1 MGAISNPLVP
11 LLSHLHQPSLTW
23 LRCDAQEGTRMSGKG
38 SPTNPHQVPPVPA
51 SVTVASECG
60 NASAPKDTVASKKHD
75 GTSTPSSTTAQ
86 TSQLSVAPDAQLVC
100 AKPDESSPRPH
111 SSLGFS
117 ADPSAL
123 TGSKGLASS
132 STQLSTGAPPA
143 SARTECPEPVNET
156 SALRRS
162 NSDKSCPQPVVPK
175 VSIEVSRTLSVPT
188 VACKSPSSS
197 PKENVASKNEP
208 SNVSSNL
215 SEGRPTASVSAQES
229 TSKAVPEKLPS
240 NGISPKKHKATLGT
254 ETTTLPSGTA
264 QCAPLSA
271 SDAKTVAPQAA
282 SECPTHLVTSGQHNL
297 QSADGASSAV
307 KVRVAAPS
315 SDEKDPPP
323 STRLDLCVI
332 SASVNSVACS
342 SDSDSHESAKGSVG
356 STDADSALRVQ
367 FSTSGTRERRD
378 SSGTL
383 SLNHAQMIPKSVSFH
398 SGTSLPAERKICSA
412 HDCLQFMIT
421 GSSLLKIRA
430 SSRQYRRYFTLEED
444 LSAIKWVPSS
454 KKSNKARLSIR
465 SIREIRIG
473 KSTDVLRDK
482 EVAGC
487 YSEDCVFSVV
497 YGEDFESLDLVAST
511 PDEANFWVTGLNMLI
526 AANRSPDN
534 MDERQRMREKWL
546 QEMFEKADTERKG
559 LLDEVETIA
568 LVQKLNSQLSVV
580 RLKQKMME
588 FDVGKGEQDRGR
600 IDRSQF
606 VSLFKELATRPEVYF
621 LMVRYSGKDYLT
633 VEDLQFFLEGEQEF
647 ENITVDDCMSLIQRY
662 EPSEEARKNG
672 QMLLDGFTLFLLS
685 DECSLMDQA
694 HKDVFQDMDLPLCHY
709 FISSSH
715 NTYLMEDQLKG
726 PSSVDGYS
734 QALSQGCRV
743 VKVDC
748 WSSTDGPVVFHGNT
762 LTGKVPLSTVLD
774 SIREFAFQASEY
786 PLILHLENHCPPEA
800 QEEVVSLL
808 KDKLGDL
815 LYLPGRDGG
824 DFTTKLSPK
833 ALKRKIIIKSK
844 KPPSDSE
851 EAEISEEDDFV
862 DKNSNPSESPKKL
875 KLIKPLSDMV
885 ALSRV
890 HFADFTTS
898 QQSQAENEV
907 CSFSETSAVKLGHA
921 LADEVAAHT
930 RRFLAHVSPNASRVD
945 SSNYNPLELW
955 ACGFQ
960 MAAMNLQTSGVPM
973 DLHRGWF
980 RQNGGCGYVLK
991 PPCLRQSWSVFN
1003 AYRRE
1008 TFSDNEPLY
1017 LRVKII
1023 SGQQLPLPRGA
1034 SSKATA
1040 IDPYVTVQV
1049 FGIPTDCAEART
1061 KTVSNEG
1068 HSPIFD
1074 ECFEFTM
1081 AAPELA
1087 VLRFAVLDDEFIGDD
1102 FIGQHS
1108 IPVSSLKTGYRHV
1121 QLTSD
1126 TGKVLENSSLFLHVT
1141 MSNRS
1146 GDKKLRR
1153 KRSWQT
1159 RPQAEMRHVGIRHL
1173 DEAFKSAAGALNE
1186 CQRLN
1191 GSLDRAMLECCE
1203 ECGLPSSANL
1213 AQCLRSA
1220 ALRLASAPEVVNIS
1234 ILEEKGCPVFKVQGD
1249 LSVKA
1254 SKLVSAVE
1262 KVLCECKAIS
1272 DTSQPVFKTL
1282 NELYQTMKSFSDDLN
1297 GVCAAVG
1304 LKGKK
1309 AEKAA
1314 EHFLWNASI
1323 VESRMD
1329 MLRKVDRE
1337 SRACMKQALRLG
1349 RTARRLFQRERDGGS
1364 SSRTHSTS
1372 SSTGSTLS
1380 PPGANTLG
1388 CPQPPPPTPT
1398 SPGGSDTRIRGI
1410 LKKTSSNHPP
1420 HLTSLDTVA
1429 GIDSPNGDPL
1439 LTPSPSPRVKQA
1451 PNAPPDFGTPL

>member
-1 MGAISNPLVP
+1 MSDRDTPLKQNNVLP
-11 LLSHLHQPSLTW
+11 GQKSTAATRGHGDGCQPMNVATELSTSPSKSDSTH
-23 LRCDAQEGTRMSGKG
+23 T
-38 SPTNPHQVPPVPA
+38 PFV
-51 SVTVASECG
+51 
-60 NASAPKDTVASKKHD
+60 
-75 GTSTPSSTTAQ
+75 TSTLRPATAPCARLSS
-86 TSQLSVAPDAQLVC
+86 
-100 AKPDESSPRPH
+100 KENESFAR
-111 SSLGFS
+111 
-117 ADPSAL
+117 
-123 TGSKGLASS
+123 ASS
-132 STQLSTGAPPA
+132 SPEVLDNHSRPSGSGGAVCPQTDIPLPT
-143 SARTECPEPVNET
+143 SDDKLLARKDSELP
-156 SALRRS
+156 LRRS
-162 NSDKSCPQPVVPK
+162 NSDRPSSQPLVPK
-175 VSIEVSRTLSVPT
+175 VCADVSRTLSVPAVTSKQLCSSPVRRKRVEQGTSRSLPNHATASATQAPDVARIDPKTSEPSLNEVSSHDQKPGSQSESSNIAMVQQSSTGAAESPSQPMVSSHRDSQSSVQSVSDASSIEVT
-188 VACKSPSSS
+188 VATPSSS
-197 PKENVASKNEP
+197 E
-208 SNVSSNL
+208 
-215 SEGRPTASVSAQES
+215 RD
-229 TSKAVPEKLPS
+229 LPA
-240 NGISPKKHKATLGT
+240 AT
-254 ETTTLPSGTA
+254 
-264 QCAPLSA
+264 
-271 SDAKTVAPQAA
+271 K
-282 SECPTHLVTSGQHNL
+282 
-297 QSADGASSAV
+297 
-307 KVRVAAPS
+307 
-315 SDEKDPPP
+315 
-323 STRLDLCVI
+323 LDLCGI

-342 SDSDSHESAKGSVG
+342 SDSDSHESAKSSLV
-356 STDADSALRVQ
+356 STDTDSALRVQ
-367 FSTSGTRERRD
+367 FTALGGRERRD

-383 SLNHAQMIPKSVSFH
+383 SLNQAQMIPKSVSFH

-444 LSAIKWVPSS
+444 LTAIKWVPSS

-487 YSEDCVFSVV
+487 YSEDCVFSVI
-497 YGEDFESLDLVAST
+497 YGDDFESLDLVAST

-534 MDERQRMREKWL
+534 LDERQRMREKWL

-588 FDVGKGEQDRGR
+588 FDVGKTEQDRGR

-647 ENITVDDCMSLIQRY
+647 ENVTVDDCLRLIQRY
-662 EPSEEARKNG
+662 EPSEEAKKNK

-694 HKDVFQDMDLPLCHY
+694 HKKVFQDMSQPLCHY

-726 PSSVDGYS
+726 PSSIDGYT

-748 WSSTDGPVVFHGNT
+748 WSSSEGPVVFHGNT
-762 LTGKVPLSTVLD
+762 LTGRVPLSAVLD
-774 SIREFAFQASEY
+774 TIREHAFQASDY
-786 PLILHLENHCPPEA
+786 PLILHLENHCSSPEA
-800 QEEVVSLL
+800 QEELVALL
-808 KDKLGDL
+808 IEKLGNL
-815 LYLPGRDGG
+815 LYIPGRDGEE
-824 DFTTKLSPK
+824 FTTKLSPQS
-833 ALKRKIIIKSK
+833 LKRKIIIKSK
-844 KPPSDSE
+844 KLPKDSE

-862 DKNSNPSESPKKL
+862 DKNSNSSESPKKL
-875 KLIKPLSDMV
+875 KLIKPLSDLV
-885 ALSRV
+885 VLSRI
-890 HFADFTTS
+890 HFTDFVTS

-907 CSFSETSAVKLGHA
+907 CTFSETSALKLGHA

-930 RRFLAHVSPNASRVD
+930 RHFLAHVSPTASRVD

-960 MAAMNLQTSGVPM
+960 MAAMNVQTSGVSM

-980 RQNGGCGYVLK
+980 QQNGGSGYVLK
-991 PPCLRQSWSVFN
+991 PPCLRQPWSVFN

-1074 ECFEFTM
+1074 ECFEFTV

-1087 VLRFAVLDDEFIGDD
+1087 ILRFAVLDDEFIGDD

-1141 MSNRS
+1141 MSTRS

-1173 DEAFKSAAGALNE
+1173 DEAFKGAAGALNE
-1186 CQRLN
+1186 CQRLK
-1191 GSLDRAMLECCE
+1191 GSLDRALLECCE

-1213 AQCLRSA
+1213 AQCLRAA
-1220 ALRLASAPEVVNIS
+1220 ALRLASASEVVGIS
-1234 ILEEKGCPVFKVQGD
+1234 ITEEKGYPVFKVQGEP
-1249 LSVKA
+1249 SVKA
-1254 SKLVSAVE
+1254 SKLVTAFD
-1262 KVLCECKAIS
+1262 KVLAECKAIS
-1272 DTSQPVFKTL
+1272 ETSHSVFKTL
-1282 NELYQTMKSFSDDLN
+1282 NELYQTMKSFSEDLN
-1297 GVCAAVG
+1297 GTCVAIG

-1329 MLRKVDRE
+1329 MLRKVDKE
-1337 SRACMKQALRLG
+1337 SRACMKQVLRLG
-1349 RTARRLFQRERDGGS
+1349 QTARRLYQREREGS
-1364 SSRTHSTS
+1364 SSRTQSAS

-1410 LKKTSSNHPP
+1410 LKKTSNHPAP
-1420 HLTSLDTVA
+1420 LTSLEAVGA
-1429 GIDSPNGDPL
+1429 MGNSNGGEPP

-1451 PNAPPDFGTPL
+1451 PNPAELGTSL

>member
-1 MGAISNPLVP
+1 
-11 LLSHLHQPSLTW
+11 
-23 LRCDAQEGTRMSGKG
+23 MSGRDNSPKRNNVPSGQNSTAASG
-38 SPTNPHQVPPVPA
+38 SKHD
-51 SVTVASECG
+51 SVS
-60 NASAPKDTVASKKHD
+60 ASADTAAFPLPTSDSKLDSSCSTATAHVSHPTTGISEKSASLKPNESSSRTTSDPIFSANPSAPTVPH
-75 GTSTPSSTTAQ
+75 GSAPTQPGTALPTSTERKPI
-86 TSQLSVAPDAQLVC
+86 
-100 AKPDESSPRPH
+100 AKQE
-111 SSLGFS
+111 
-117 ADPSAL
+117 
-123 TGSKGLASS
+123 
-132 STQLSTGAPPA
+132 
-143 SARTECPEPVNET
+143 NET
-156 SALRRS
+156 IALRRS
-162 NSDKSCPQPVVPK
+162 NSDKPCFQPVVPK
-175 VSIEVSRTLSVPT
+175 VCVDVSRTLSVPVVYCT
-188 VACKSPSSS
+188 QPCSS
-197 PKENVASKNEP
+197 PAKKAGTVLETLKSSPIHAAGSTPVTQAPGPTQTDSKAGKP
-208 SNVSSNL
+208 SPNGIFLQQSIGATSSETVQHTE
-215 SEGRPTASVSAQES
+215 STTQGIMPEVPSHPATASHPGRRSSVQS
-229 TSKAVPEKLPS
+229 TGDS
-240 NGISPKKHKATLGT
+240 NTI
-254 ETTTLPSGTA
+254 E
-264 QCAPLSA
+264 
-271 SDAKTVAPQAA
+271 
-282 SECPTHLVTSGQHNL
+282 
-297 QSADGASSAV
+297 
-307 KVRVAAPS
+307 VRVATPPS
-315 SDEKDPPP
+315 SEKHFPAFHEAA
-323 STRLDLCVI
+323 TKLDQCVI

-342 SDSDSHESAKGSVG
+342 SDSDSHESAKGSLA

-367 FSTSGTRERRD
+367 FTTSGVRERRD

-383 SLNHAQMIPKSVSFH
+383 SLNQAQLIPKSVSFH

-497 YGEDFESLDLVAST
+497 YGDDFESLDLVAST
-511 PDEANFWVTGLNMLI
+511 PDEANFWVTGLNVLI

-534 MDERQRMREKWL
+534 LDERQRMREKWL

-588 FDVGKGEQDRGR
+588 FDVGKTEQDRGR

-633 VEDLQFFLEGEQEF
+633 VEDIQFFLEGEQEF
-647 ENITVDDCMSLIQRY
+647 ENVTVDDCLKLIQRY
-662 EPSEEARKNG
+662 EPSEEAKKNR

-685 DECSLMDQA
+685 DECSLMDLA
-694 HKDVFQDMDLPLCHY
+694 HKQVFQDMELPLCHY

-726 PSSVDGYS
+726 PSSADGYA
-734 QALSQGCRV
+734 QALSQGCRL

-748 WSSTDGPVVFHGNT
+748 WGGPEGPVVFHGNT
-762 LTGKVPLSTVLD
+762 LTGKVPLSAVLD
-774 SIREFAFQASEY
+774 TIREFAFQTSEY
-786 PLILHLENHCPPEA
+786 PLILHLENHCPPEV
-800 QEEVVSLL
+800 QEEIVALL
-808 KDKLGDL
+808 MEKLGDL
-815 LYLPGRDGG
+815 LYLPGRDGPE
-824 DFTTKLSPK
+824 FTTKLSPQ
-833 ALKRKIIIKSK
+833 ALKKRIIIKGK
-844 KPPSDSE
+844 KLPNDSE

-862 DKNSNPSESPKKL
+862 DKSSNHSESPKKL

-885 ALSRV
+885 VLSRV
-890 HFADFTTS
+890 HFTDFTTS

-907 CSFSETSAVKLGHA
+907 CTFSETSALKLGHA

-930 RRFLAHVSPNASRVD
+930 RRFLAHISPTASRVD

-960 MAAMNLQTSGVPM
+960 MAAMNVQTSGVPM

-980 RQNGGCGYVLK
+980 LQNGGSGYVLK
-991 PPCLRQSWSVFN
+991 PPCLRQPWSVFN

-1008 TFSDNEPLY
+1008 TFSDSEPLY

-1081 AAPELA
+1081 GAPELA
-1087 VLRFAVLDDEFIGDD
+1087 VLRLAVLDDEFIGDD

-1108 IPVSSLKTGYRHV
+1108 IPVSSLRTGYRHV

-1126 TGKVLENSSLFLHVT
+1126 TGKVLENSSLFLHIT
-1141 MSNRS
+1141 MSTRS

-1173 DEAFKSAAGALNE
+1173 DEAFKGASGALNE
-1186 CQRLN
+1186 CQRLK
-1191 GSLDRAMLECCE
+1191 GSLDRAMLDCCE

-1213 AQCLRSA
+1213 AQCLRAA
-1220 ALRLASAPEVVNIS
+1220 ALRLASAPEVAGINVT
-1234 ILEEKGCPVFKVQGD
+1234 EEKGCPVFKVQGEP
-1249 LSVKA
+1249 SVKA
-1254 SKLVSAVE
+1254 SKLVIAFE
-1262 KVLCECKAIS
+1262 KVLVECKAIAEA
-1272 DTSQPVFKTL
+1272 SQPVLKTL
-1282 NELYQTMKSFSDDLN
+1282 NELYQTMRSFSEDLS
-1297 GVCAAVG
+1297 GICAAAG

-1309 AEKAA
+1309 VEKAA
-1314 EHFLWNASI
+1314 ENFLWNASI

-1329 MLRKVDRE
+1329 MLRKVDSE
-1337 SRACMKQALRLG
+1337 SRACMKQVLRLG
-1349 RTARRLFQRERDGGS
+1349 QTAKRLYQRERDGS
-1364 SSRTHSTS
+1364 SSRTQSMLLS
-1372 SSTGSTLS
+1372 SAGNTLS
-1380 PPGANTLG
+1380 PPGSNTLG
-1388 CPQPPPPTPT
+1388 CPHPPPPTPT

-1410 LKKTSSNHPP
+1410 LKKSANHPP
-1420 HLTSLDTVA
+1420 PLSCLEGVVA
-1429 GIDSPNGDPL
+1429 VDSSNGGEPP

-1451 PNAPPDFGTPL
+1451 PNPPEFGTSL

>member
-1 MGAISNPLVP
+1 
-11 LLSHLHQPSLTW
+11 
-23 LRCDAQEGTRMSGKG
+23 MSDKG
-38 SPTNPHQVPPVPA
+38 SPANSHQVPPGQA
-51 SVTVASECG
+51 SITIGSECD
-60 NASAPKDTVASKKHD
+60 NAGAPKDAASPSSSAATASKKHD
-75 GTSTPSSTTAQ
+75 ATSNPPTTTAQ
-86 TSQLSVAPDAQLVC
+86 TSQLGVPPEAQLAC

-132 STQLSTGAPPA
+132 STQLSAGAPHTTAVTESTELVSEA
-143 SARTECPEPVNET
+143 ST
-156 SALRRS
+156 LRRS
-162 NSDKSCPQPVVPK
+162 NSDKPCPQPAVPT
-175 VSIEVSRTLSVPT
+175 VSVEVSRTLSVPT
-188 VACKSPSSS
+188 VACKQPCSS
-197 PKENVASKNEP
+197 PAKKTTPKNEP

-215 SEGRPTASVSAQES
+215 AEGRLAGSVSAQEP
-229 TSKAVPEKLPS
+229 TSKAVPEELPS
-240 NGISPKKHKATLGT
+240 NGISSKHKATPSA
-254 ETTTLPSGTA
+254 ETTIPLGEKA
-264 QCAPLSA
+264 QCAPSPA
-271 SDAKTVAPQAA
+271 SNTKTVAPHTA
-282 SECPTHLVTSGQHNL
+282 SECPAQPVTSVQHNP
-297 QSADGASSAV
+297 QSSSDGGSSAV

-315 SDEKDPPP
+315 SDEKEPPP

-332 SASVNSVACS
+332 SASVNSVTCS
-342 SDSDSHESAKGSVG
+342 SDSDSHESAKGSVA

-367 FSTSGTRERRD
+367 FTTSGTRERRD

-662 EPSEEARKNG
+662 EPSEEAKKNN

-726 PSSVDGYS
+726 PSSIDGYS
-734 QALSQGCRV
+734 QALNQGCRV

-748 WSSTDGPVVFHGNT
+748 WSGTDGPVVFHGNT

-774 SIREFAFQASEY
+774 SIREFAFQSSEY

-800 QEEVVSLL
+800 QEDVVALL
-808 KDKLGDL
+808 KEKLGDL

-890 HFADFTTS
+890 HFADFSTS

-945 SSNYNPLELW
+945 SSNYNPLDLW

-1173 DEAFKSAAGALNE
+1173 DEAFKCAAGALSE

-1213 AQCLRSA
+1213 AQCLRAA
-1220 ALRLASAPEVVNIS
+1220 ALRLASAPEVVGIS

-1262 KVLCECKAIS
+1262 KVLSECKAIS
-1272 DTSQPVFKTL
+1272 EMSQPVFKTL

-1297 GVCAAVG
+1297 GVCAAIG

-1380 PPGANTLG
+1380 PPGASSLG

-1410 LKKTSSNHPP
+1410 LKKTTSSNHPP
-1420 HLTSLDTVA
+1420 HLTSLEAVT

-1451 PNAPPDFGTPL
+1451 PNPPEFGTPL

>member
-1 MGAISNPLVP
+1 
-11 LLSHLHQPSLTW
+11 
-23 LRCDAQEGTRMSGKG
+23 MSAKG
-38 SPTNPHQVPPVPA
+38 SPANRHQVPPGQAPI
-51 SVTVASECG
+51 TVAKECD
-60 NASAPKDTVASKKHD
+60 NASAPKATAASSSPTTASKPQD
-75 GTSTPSSTTAQ
+75 ATSNPSTTTVQ
-86 TSQLSVAPDAQLVC
+86 TSQLGVAPVAQLAC
-100 AKPDESSPRPH
+100 AKSDESSPRPH

-117 ADPSAL
+117 ANPSAL
-123 TGSKGLASS
+123 PGSKGLASS
-132 STQLSTGAPPA
+132 STQLNTSPPLA
-143 SARTECPEPVNET
+143 SAGTESAEPVNET

-162 NSDKSCPQPVVPK
+162 NSDKPSPQTVVPK
-175 VSIEVSRTLSVPT
+175 VCVEVSRTLSVPT
-188 VACKSPSSS
+188 VACKPPSSS
-197 PKENVASKNEP
+197 PKEKEVTSKNEP
-208 SNVSSNL
+208 SKVSSIL
-215 SEGRPTASVSAQES
+215 AEGRLASTQES
-229 TSKAVPEKLPS
+229 ISKAVPEKLPS
-240 NGISPKKHKATLGT
+240 NGISPKKHKATAGAA
-254 ETTTLPSGTA
+254 TTTLPGETA
-264 QCAPLSA
+264 QCSSLPA
-271 SDAKTVAPQAA
+271 SNAKTVAPHATP
-282 SECPTHLVTSGQHNL
+282 ECTAQPVTPSQHNP
-297 QSADGASSAV
+297 QSVDGGSSAV

-332 SASVNSVACS
+332 SASVNSVVGS

-367 FSTSGTRERRD
+367 FTSGTRERRD

-662 EPSEEARKNG
+662 EPSEEAKKNG

-734 QALSQGCRV
+734 QALNQGCRV

-748 WSSTDGPVVFHGNT
+748 WSGTDGPVVFHGNT

-815 LYLPGRDGG
+815 LYLPGRDGE

-844 KPPSDSE
+844 RPPSDSE

-890 HFADFTTS
+890 HFADFATS

-945 SSNYNPLELW
+945 SSNYNPLDLW

-1173 DEAFKSAAGALNE
+1173 DEAFKGAAGALNE

-1213 AQCLRSA
+1213 AQCLRAA

-1234 ILEEKGCPVFKVQGD
+1234 INEEKGCPVFKVQGD

-1272 DTSQPVFKTL
+1272 EMSQPVFKTL

-1329 MLRKVDRE
+1329 TLRKVDRG

-1364 SSRTHSTS
+1364 SSRTHSSS

-1380 PPGANTLG
+1380 PPGVNTLG

-1420 HLTSLDTVA
+1420 HLTSLDTVT

-1451 PNAPPDFGTPL
+1451 PSAPPDFGTPL

>member
-1 MGAISNPLVP
+1 
-11 LLSHLHQPSLTW
+11 
-23 LRCDAQEGTRMSGKG
+23 MSGKG
-38 SPTNPHQVPPVPA
+38 SPANPHQVPPGQA
-51 SVTVASECG
+51 SITVGSECD
-60 NASAPKDTVASKKHD
+60 NASAPKDAASPSSSATTSKKQD
-75 GTSTPSSTTAQ
+75 TASTPSTTAVQ
-86 TSQLSVAPDAQLVC
+86 TSQLSVAPNAQLTC
-100 AKPDESSPRPH
+100 ANLDESSQRPH

-132 STQLSTGAPPA
+132 STQLSTGALHTTA
-143 SARTECPEPVNET
+143 GTESTKLVSET
-156 SALRRS
+156 STLRRS
-162 NSDKSCPQPVVPK
+162 NSDKPCPQPAVPT
-175 VSIEVSRTLSVPT
+175 VCVEVSRTLSVPT
-188 VACKSPSSS
+188 VACKQPHSLPT
-197 PKENVASKNEP
+197 KTVAPKNEP
-208 SNVSSNL
+208 SNVAPNL
-215 SEGRPTASVSAQES
+215 DEGRLAGSGSAQEP
-229 TSKAVPEKLPS
+229 TSKAVPEELPS
-240 NGISPKKHKATLGT
+240 NGISSKHKATPIT
-254 ETTTLPSGTA
+254 EATTLPSEAA
-264 QCAPLSA
+264 QCTPPN
-271 SDAKTVAPQAA
+271 AKTVAPHTA
-282 SECPTHLVTSGQHNL
+282 SECPAQPVTSVQHNP
-297 QSADGASSAV
+297 QSSSNGGSSAV
-307 KVRVAAPS
+307 KVRVAAPL
-315 SDEKDPPP
+315 SDEKEPPP

-332 SASVNSVACS
+332 SASVNSVTCS
-342 SDSDSHESAKGSVG
+342 SDSDSHESAKGSVA

-367 FSTSGTRERRD
+367 FTTSGTRERRD

-662 EPSEEARKNG
+662 EPSEEAKKNG

-734 QALSQGCRV
+734 QALNQGCRV

-748 WSSTDGPVVFHGNT
+748 WSGTDGPVVFHGNT

-800 QEEVVSLL
+800 QEGVVALL
-808 KDKLGDL
+808 KEKLGDL
-815 LYLPGRDGG
+815 LYLPSRDGG

-890 HFADFTTS
+890 HFADFSTS

-945 SSNYNPLELW
+945 SSNYNPLDLW

-1173 DEAFKSAAGALNE
+1173 DEAFKCAAGALSE

-1213 AQCLRSA
+1213 AQCLRAA
-1220 ALRLASAPEVVNIS
+1220 ALRLASAPEVVGIS
-1234 ILEEKGCPVFKVQGD
+1234 IFEEKGCPVFKVQGD

-1262 KVLCECKAIS
+1262 KVLSECKAIS
-1272 DTSQPVFKTL
+1272 ETSQPVFKTL

-1297 GVCAAVG
+1297 GVCAAIG

-1380 PPGANTLG
+1380 PPGASSLG

-1410 LKKTSSNHPP
+1410 LKKTTSSNHPP
-1420 HLTSLDTVA
+1420 HLTSLETVT

-1451 PNAPPDFGTPL
+1451 PNPPEFGTPL

>member
-1 MGAISNPLVP
+1 MFSSPPLGP
-11 LLSHLHQPSLTW
+11 C
-23 LRCDAQEGTRMSGKG
+23 RY
-38 SPTNPHQVPPVPA
+38 
-51 SVTVASECG
+51 
-60 NASAPKDTVASKKHD
+60 ASACASLQRAA
-75 GTSTPSSTTAQ
+75 SAFLILLAPATTA
-86 TSQLSVAPDAQLVC
+86 
-100 AKPDESSPRPH
+100 
-111 SSLGFS
+111 
-117 ADPSAL
+117 PSASATAKL
-123 TGSKGLASS
+123 VLAQCPRKDQDEQPGQ
-132 STQLSTGAPPA
+132 STQAKQRPT
-143 SARTECPEPVNET
+143 RTEDDALPT
-156 SALRRS
+156 SDDKLPTKKDSELLLRRS
-162 NSDKSCPQPVVPK
+162 NSDRPSSQPSVPK
-175 VSIEVSRTLSVPT
+175 VGSEPVTGQASSVPVVT
-188 VACKSPSSS
+188 SKCSS
-197 PKENVASKNEP
+197 PVRRKHMEQGASR
-208 SNVSSNL
+208 SSPN
-215 SEGRPTASVSAQES
+215 RATVSATQVQDS
-229 TSKAVPEKLPS
+229 ACIDPKTDKPPS
-240 NGISPKKHKATLGT
+240 NGISSHDQKPASQNESSNTAMVQQSSAAAAETPSDPTVSSHRDSQSSVQITSDASSIEVTVATP
-254 ETTTLPSGTA
+254 PSG
-264 QCAPLSA
+264 
-271 SDAKTVAPQAA
+271 
-282 SECPTHLVTSGQHNL
+282 
-297 QSADGASSAV
+297 
-307 KVRVAAPS
+307 
-315 SDEKDPPP
+315 EKDLPAA
-323 STRLDLCVI
+323 TKLDLCGI

-342 SDSDSHESAKGSVG
+342 SDSDSHESAKGSLV
-356 STDADSALRVQ
+356 STDTDSALRVQ
-367 FSTSGTRERRD
+367 FTASGGRERRD

-383 SLNHAQMIPKSVSFH
+383 SLNQAQMIPKSVSFH

-444 LSAIKWVPSS
+444 LTAIKWVPSS

-487 YSEDCVFSVV
+487 YSEDCVFSVI
-497 YGEDFESLDLVAST
+497 YGDDFESLDLVAST

-534 MDERQRMREKWL
+534 LDERQRMREKWL

-588 FDVGKGEQDRGR
+588 FDVGKTEQDRGR

-647 ENITVDDCMSLIQRY
+647 ENITVDDCLRLIQRY
-662 EPSEEARKNG
+662 EPSEEAKKNK

-694 HKDVFQDMDLPLCHY
+694 HKKVFQDMNQPLCHY

-726 PSSVDGYS
+726 PSSIDGYT

-748 WSSTDGPVVFHGNT
+748 WSSSEGPVVFHGNT
-762 LTGKVPLSTVLD
+762 LTGRVPLSAVLD
-774 SIREFAFQASEY
+774 TIREHAFQVSDY
-786 PLILHLENHCPPEA
+786 PLILHLENHCSPEA
-800 QEEVVSLL
+800 QEELVSLL
-808 KDKLGDL
+808 MEKLGDL
-815 LYLPGRDGG
+815 LYVPGRDGEE
-824 DFTTKLSPK
+824 FTTKLSPQS
-833 ALKRKIIIKSK
+833 LKRKIIIKSK
-844 KPPSDSE
+844 KLPKDSE

-862 DKNSNPSESPKKL
+862 DKNSNSSKL
-875 KLIKPLSDMV
+875 KLIKPLSDLV
-885 ALSRV
+885 VLSRI
-890 HFADFTTS
+890 HFTDFATS

-907 CSFSETSAVKLGHA
+907 CTFSETSALKLGHA

-930 RRFLAHVSPNASRVD
+930 RHFLAHVSPTASRVD

-960 MAAMNLQTSGVPM
+960 MAAMNVQTSGVSM

-980 RQNGGCGYVLK
+980 QQNGSSGYVLK
-991 PPCLRQSWSVFN
+991 PPCLRQPWSVFN

-1074 ECFEFTM
+1074 ECFEFTV

-1121 QLTSD
+1121 QLTS
-1126 TGKVLENSSLFLHVT
+1126 
-1141 MSNRS
+1141 
-1146 GDKKLRR
+1146 
-1153 KRSWQT
+1153 
-1159 RPQAEMRHVGIRHL
+1159 
-1173 DEAFKSAAGALNE
+1173 
-1186 CQRLN
+1186 
-1191 GSLDRAMLECCE
+1191 
-1203 ECGLPSSANL
+1203 
-1213 AQCLRSA
+1213 
-1220 ALRLASAPEVVNIS
+1220 
-1234 ILEEKGCPVFKVQGD
+1234 
-1249 LSVKA
+1249 
-1254 SKLVSAVE
+1254 
-1262 KVLCECKAIS
+1262 
-1272 DTSQPVFKTL
+1272 
-1282 NELYQTMKSFSDDLN
+1282 
-1297 GVCAAVG
+1297 
-1304 LKGKK
+1304 
-1309 AEKAA
+1309 
-1314 EHFLWNASI
+1314 
-1323 VESRMD
+1323 
-1329 MLRKVDRE
+1329 
-1337 SRACMKQALRLG
+1337 
-1349 RTARRLFQRERDGGS
+1349 
-1364 SSRTHSTS
+1364 
-1372 SSTGSTLS
+1372 
-1380 PPGANTLG
+1380 
-1388 CPQPPPPTPT
+1388 
-1398 SPGGSDTRIRGI
+1398 
-1410 LKKTSSNHPP
+1410 
-1420 HLTSLDTVA
+1420 
-1429 GIDSPNGDPL
+1429 
-1439 LTPSPSPRVKQA
+1439 
-1451 PNAPPDFGTPL
+1451 

>member
-1 MGAISNPLVP
+1 MSNRDSPLKQNNVP
-11 LLSHLHQPSLTW
+11 PGQKVTEARRGHDDGCQ
-23 LRCDAQEGTRMSGKG
+23 
-38 SPTNPHQVPPVPA
+38 PTNAA
-51 SVTVASECG
+51 SIPSTSPSKSD
-60 NASAPKDTVASKKHD
+60 SAHTPST
-75 GTSTPSSTTAQ
+75 TSTSRPAAAPSARLTCPNENESFKRTSSSPGVLDNRSVSSGSDDAVRAQ
-86 TSQLSVAPDAQLVC
+86 TDDAL
-100 AKPDESSPRPH
+100 P
-111 SSLGFS
+111 
-117 ADPSAL
+117 
-123 TGSKGLASS
+123 
-132 STQLSTGAPPA
+132 
-143 SARTECPEPVNET
+143 T
-156 SALRRS
+156 SDDKLPTKKDSELLLRRS
-162 NSDKSCPQPVVPK
+162 NSDRPSSQPSVPK
-175 VSIEVSRTLSVPT
+175 VCADVSRTLSVPAVT
-188 VACKSPSSS
+188 SKCSSQVGSEPVTGQASSVPVVTSKCSS
-197 PKENVASKNEP
+197 PVRRKHMEQGASR
-208 SNVSSNL
+208 SSPN
-215 SEGRPTASVSAQES
+215 RATVSATQVQDS
-229 TSKAVPEKLPS
+229 ACIDPKTDKPPS
-240 NGISPKKHKATLGT
+240 NGISSHDQKPASQNESSNTAMVQQSSAAAAETPSDPTVSSHRDSQSSVQITSDASSIEVTVATP
-254 ETTTLPSGTA
+254 PSG
-264 QCAPLSA
+264 
-271 SDAKTVAPQAA
+271 
-282 SECPTHLVTSGQHNL
+282 
-297 QSADGASSAV
+297 
-307 KVRVAAPS
+307 
-315 SDEKDPPP
+315 EKDLPAA
-323 STRLDLCVI
+323 TKLDLCGI

-342 SDSDSHESAKGSVG
+342 SDSDSHESAKGSLV
-356 STDADSALRVQ
+356 STDTDSALRVQ
-367 FSTSGTRERRD
+367 FTASGGRERRD

-383 SLNHAQMIPKSVSFH
+383 SLNQAQMIPKSVSFH

-444 LSAIKWVPSS
+444 LTAIKWVPSS

-487 YSEDCVFSVV
+487 YSEDCVFSVI
-497 YGEDFESLDLVAST
+497 YGDDFESLDLVAST

-534 MDERQRMREKWL
+534 LDERQRMREKWL

-588 FDVGKGEQDRGR
+588 FDVGKTEQDRGR

-647 ENITVDDCMSLIQRY
+647 ENITVDDCLRLIQRY
-662 EPSEEARKNG
+662 EPSEEAKKNK

-694 HKDVFQDMDLPLCHY
+694 HKKVFQDMNQPLCHY

-726 PSSVDGYS
+726 PSSIDGYT

-748 WSSTDGPVVFHGNT
+748 WSSSEGPVVFHGNT
-762 LTGKVPLSTVLD
+762 LTGRVPLSAVLD
-774 SIREFAFQASEY
+774 TIREHAFQVSDY
-786 PLILHLENHCPPEA
+786 PLILHLENHCSPEA
-800 QEEVVSLL
+800 QEELVSLL
-808 KDKLGDL
+808 MEKLGDL
-815 LYLPGRDGG
+815 LYVPGRDGEE
-824 DFTTKLSPK
+824 FTTKLSPQS
-833 ALKRKIIIKSK
+833 LKRKIIIKSK
-844 KPPSDSE
+844 KLPKDSE

-862 DKNSNPSESPKKL
+862 DKNSNSSESPKKL
-875 KLIKPLSDMV
+875 KLIKPLSDLV
-885 ALSRV
+885 VLSRI
-890 HFADFTTS
+890 HFTDFATS

-907 CSFSETSAVKLGHA
+907 CTFSETSALKLGHA

-930 RRFLAHVSPNASRVD
+930 RHFLAHVSPTASRVD

-960 MAAMNLQTSGVPM
+960 MAAMNVQTSGVSM

-980 RQNGGCGYVLK
+980 QQNGSSGYVLK
-991 PPCLRQSWSVFN
+991 PPCLRQPWSVFN

-1074 ECFEFTM
+1074 ECFEFTV

-1141 MSNRS
+1141 MSTRS

-1173 DEAFKSAAGALNE
+1173 DEAFKGAAGALNE
-1186 CQRLN
+1186 CQRLK

-1213 AQCLRSA
+1213 AQCLRAA
-1220 ALRLASAPEVVNIS
+1220 ALRLASASEVVGIS
-1234 ILEEKGCPVFKVQGD
+1234 IVEEKGYPVFKVQGEP
-1249 LSVKA
+1249 SVKA
-1254 SKLVSAVE
+1254 SKLVTAFD
-1262 KVLCECKAIS
+1262 KVLAECKAIS
-1272 DTSQPVFKTL
+1272 ETSHSVFKTL
-1282 NELYQTMKSFSDDLN
+1282 NELYQTMKSFSEDLN
-1297 GVCAAVG
+1297 GTCAAVG

-1329 MLRKVDRE
+1329 MLRKVDKE
-1337 SRACMKQALRLG
+1337 SRACMKQVLRLG
-1349 RTARRLFQRERDGGS
+1349 QTARRLYQREREGS
-1364 SSRTHSTS
+1364 SSRTQSAS

-1388 CPQPPPPTPT
+1388 CPHPPPPTPT

-1410 LKKTSSNHPP
+1410 LKKTSNHPP
-1420 HLTSLDTVA
+1420 PLSSLEAVSAMDN
-1429 GIDSPNGDPL
+1429 SNGGEPP

-1451 PNAPPDFGTPL
+1451 PNPTELGTSL

>member
-1 MGAISNPLVP
+1 
-11 LLSHLHQPSLTW
+11 
-23 LRCDAQEGTRMSGKG
+23 MSGKDNSPKRNNVPFG
-38 SPTNPHQVPPVPA
+38 QKSTAASRDEHDSACASADAAALPSPTSDSKLDSSCSAATAHVLRPTATLSAKSTSSSKPNDSSSRTGSDPGFLA
-51 SVTVASECG
+51 S
-60 NASAPKDTVASKKHD
+60 
-75 GTSTPSSTTAQ
+75 PSG
-86 TSQLSVAPDAQLVC
+86 PDAC
-100 AKPDESSPRPH
+100 APTQQRIALPT
-111 SSLGFS
+111 S
-117 ADPSAL
+117 AERKLSA
-123 TGSKGLASS
+123 K
-132 STQLSTGAPPA
+132 Q
-143 SARTECPEPVNET
+143 ENET
-156 SALRRS
+156 VALRRS
-162 NSDKSCPQPVVPK
+162 NSDKPCSQPVVPK
-175 VSIEVSRTLSVPT
+175 VYVDVSRTLSVP
-188 VACKSPSSS
+188 VVSSAQSCSS
-197 PKENVASKNEP
+197 PAKKAGPVADTLKSTP
-208 SNVSSNL
+208 SNAAGSTPVTRAPEPAQVDAKAGKLSPNGVSSQHSRGVTCNETVPEVPSHL
-215 SEGRPTASVSAQES
+215 ATASHPDSRSSV
-229 TSKAVPEKLPS
+229 
-240 NGISPKKHKATLGT
+240 
-254 ETTTLPSGTA
+254 
-264 QCAPLSA
+264 
-271 SDAKTVAPQAA
+271 
-282 SECPTHLVTSGQHNL
+282 
-297 QSADGASSAV
+297 QSIGDGNTIE
-307 KVRVAAPS
+307 VRVATPPS
-315 SDEKDPPP
+315 SEKHLPAFHEAA
-323 STRLDLCVI
+323 TKLDQCAI

-342 SDSDSHESAKGSVG
+342 SDSDSHESAKGSLA
-356 STDADSALRVQ
+356 STDADSVLRVQ
-367 FSTSGTRERRD
+367 FTTSGVRERRD

-383 SLNHAQMIPKSVSFH
+383 SLNQAQLIPKSVSFH

-487 YSEDCVFSVV
+487 YSEDCVFSVI
-497 YGEDFESLDLVAST
+497 YGDDFESLDLVAST

-534 MDERQRMREKWL
+534 LDERQRMREKWL

-588 FDVGKGEQDRGR
+588 FDVGKTEQDRGR
-600 IDRSQF
+600 IDRTQF

-647 ENITVDDCMSLIQRY
+647 ENITVDDCLKLIQRY
-662 EPSEEARKNG
+662 EPSEEARKNR

-694 HKDVFQDMDLPLCHY
+694 HKQVFQDMELPLCHY

-726 PSSVDGYS
+726 PSSADGYA
-734 QALSQGCRV
+734 QALSQGCRL

-748 WSSTDGPVVFHGNT
+748 WGGPEGPVVFHGNT
-762 LTGKVPLSTVLD
+762 LTGKVPLSSVLD
-774 SIREFAFQASEY
+774 TIREFAFQTSEY

-800 QEEVVSLL
+800 QEEVVALL
-808 KDKLGDL
+808 MEKLGDL
-815 LYLPGRDGG
+815 LYLPSRGG
-824 DFTTKLSPK
+824 PEFTTKLSPQ
-833 ALKRKIIIKSK
+833 ALKKKIIIKSK
-844 KPPSDSE
+844 KLPNDSE

-862 DKNSNPSESPKKL
+862 DKNSNHSESPKKL
-875 KLIKPLSDMV
+875 KLIKSLSDMV
-885 ALSRV
+885 VLSRV
-890 HFADFTTS
+890 HFIDFAAS

-907 CSFSETSAVKLGHA
+907 CAFSETSALKLGHA

-930 RRFLAHVSPNASRVD
+930 RRFLAHVSPTASRVD

-960 MAAMNLQTSGVPM
+960 MVVHYDSAAAAMNVQTSGVSM

-991 PPCLRQSWSVFN
+991 PPCLRQPWSVFN

-1081 AAPELA
+1081 GAPELA

-1126 TGKVLENSSLFLHVT
+1126 TGKVLENSSLFLHIT
-1141 MSNRS
+1141 MSTRS

-1173 DEAFKSAAGALNE
+1173 DEAFKGASGALNE
-1186 CQRLN
+1186 CQRLK
-1191 GSLDRAMLECCE
+1191 GSLDRAMLDCCE

-1213 AQCLRSA
+1213 AQCLRAA
-1220 ALRLASAPEVVNIS
+1220 ALRLASAPEVVGMS
-1234 ILEEKGCPVFKVQGD
+1234 IAEEKGCPVFKVQGEP
-1249 LSVKA
+1249 SVKA
-1254 SKLVSAVE
+1254 SKLVIAFE
-1262 KVLCECKAIS
+1262 KVLVECKAIAEA
-1272 DTSQPVFKTL
+1272 SQPVFKTL
-1282 NELYQTMKSFSDDLN
+1282 NELYQTMRSFSEDLN
-1297 GVCAAVG
+1297 EVCAAAG

-1329 MLRKVDRE
+1329 MLRKVDNE
-1337 SRACMKQALRLG
+1337 SRSCMKQVLRLG
-1349 RTARRLFQRERDGGS
+1349 QTAKRLYQRERDGS
-1364 SSRTHSTS
+1364 SSRTQCMLS
-1372 SSTGSTLS
+1372 SSAGSTLS
-1380 PPGANTLG
+1380 PPGSNTLG
-1388 CPQPPPPTPT
+1388 CPHPPPPTPT

-1410 LKKTSSNHPP
+1410 LKKSSNHPP
-1420 HLTSLDTVA
+1420 PLSSLEGVV
-1429 GIDSPNGDPL
+1429 DSSDGGEPP

-1451 PNAPPDFGTPL
+1451 LTPPEFGTSL